1 MLKKEK
7 PNKLEGIEMTNR
19 LEDVKI
25 NVKIKLSALWV
36 TVMFLYL
43 YVDVFAYYIPGRL
56 EDLIAGELG
65 GVPITQ
71 EFLLVFMILMTI
83 PSLMVFL
90 SLTLKAKAN
99 RWTNIIVG
107 ILYLG
112 VVLVSIIGDS
122 NYFYIFVTS
131 VEVVLLLLI
140 VWHAWK
146 WPKQEG

>member
-19 LEDVKI
+19 LEAVKI

-43 YVDVFAYYIPGRL
+43 YVDVFANYIPGRL

-71 EFLLVFMILMTI
+71 EFLLGFMILMTI

-122 NYFYIFVTS
+122 NYFYIFGSS